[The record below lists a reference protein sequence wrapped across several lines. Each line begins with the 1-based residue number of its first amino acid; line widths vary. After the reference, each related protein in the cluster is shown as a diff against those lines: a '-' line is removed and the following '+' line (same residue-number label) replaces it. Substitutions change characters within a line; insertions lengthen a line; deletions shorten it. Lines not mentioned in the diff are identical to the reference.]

1 MSSSDIN
8 DLNFKINKSYLK
20 KKTKRYQEIWTL
32 EEEYI
37 FFETHLILGNRWN
50 KYSNIIKNK

>member
-8 DLNFKINKSYLK
+8 DLNFQINKSYLK